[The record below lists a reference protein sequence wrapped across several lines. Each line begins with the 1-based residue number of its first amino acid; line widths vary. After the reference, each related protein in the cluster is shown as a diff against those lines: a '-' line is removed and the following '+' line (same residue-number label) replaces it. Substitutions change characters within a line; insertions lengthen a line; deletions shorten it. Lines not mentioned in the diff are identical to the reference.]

1 MNKEIKDYG
10 EAYET
15 LQNIMHECNRLKMY
29 IQKETAYTPDGFL
42 DNSSKNVNLVS
53 VAAPMIKNIDA
64 KSGDIDIALLKDLS
78 AMYEEQI
85 EDVLMKNES
94 LRYAVEQLD
103 GNLEDYTEITA
114 SDAGKIHLALDAV
127 NERLG
132 EPIPL
137 QDKRD
142 YYSKEDMDTMR
153 AVLES
158 VMYKPYSELNKFM
171 GSETIQ
177 RAAKL
182 RSKMEHEEYCEKR
195 GMKYED
201 MTEEDFEMK
210 AEEDIRQA
218 EIEAEEYDD
227 YE

>member
-10 EAYET
+10 EAYEA
-15 LQNIMHECNRLKMY
+15 LQNIMYECNRLKMY
-29 IQKETAYTPDGFL
+29 IQKEATYTPDGFL
-42 DNSSKNVNLVS
+42 DNSANNTNLIS
-53 VAAPMIKNIDA
+53 VAAPMVRDIDA
-64 KSGDIDIALLKDLS
+64 KSGKVDIALLKDLS
-78 AMYEEQI
+78 TMHEEQV

-94 LRYAVEQLD
+94 LRYEVEQLD
-103 GNLEDYTEITA
+103 ENLEDYTEITA
-114 SDAGKIHLALDAV
+114 SDVGKIHLALDAV

-142 YYSKEDMDTMR
+142 YYSEEDMDTMR

-158 VMYKPYSELNKFM
+158 VMYKPYSELNSFM

-177 RAAKL
+177 RASTL
-182 RSKMEHEEYCEKR
+182 RNKMEHEEYCEKR

-201 MTEEDFEMK
+201 MTEEDFEMA
-210 AEEDIRQA
+210 AEEKIRQA
-218 EIEAEEYDD
+218 ELDAEEYDD

>member
-10 EAYET
+10 EAFEA
-15 LQNIMHECNRLKMY
+15 LQNIMYECNRLKMY
-29 IQKETAYTPDGFL
+29 IQKEATYTPDGFL
-42 DNSSKNVNLVS
+42 DNSSKNVNLIS

-64 KSGDIDIALLKDLS
+64 KSRKIDIALLKDLS

-85 EDVLMKNES
+85 EDILMKNES

-103 GNLEDYTEITA
+103 GNLEDYTEITT
-114 SDAGKIHLALDAV
+114 SDTGKIHLALDAV

-132 EPIPL
+132 EPIPP
-137 QDKRD
+137 QGKRD

-177 RAAKL
+177 RAATL
-182 RSKMEHEEYCEKR
+182 RNKMEHEEYCEKR
-195 GMKYED
+195 GMKYEN
-201 MTEEDFEMK
+201 MTEDDFEMA
-210 AEEDIRQA
+210 AEEKIKQ
-218 EIEAEEYDD
+218 EELETEYDD

>member
-10 EAYET
+10 EAYEA
-15 LQNIMHECNRLKMY
+15 LQNIMYECNRLKMY
-29 IQKETAYTPDGFL
+29 IQKEASYTPDGFL
-42 DNSSKNVNLVS
+42 DSSANNTNLIS
-53 VAAPMIKNIDA
+53 VAAPMVRDIDA
-64 KSGDIDIALLKDLS
+64 KSGKVDIALLKDLS
-78 AMYEEQI
+78 TMYEEQI
-85 EDVLMKNES
+85 EDALMRNES

-142 YYSKEDMDTMR
+142 YYSEEDMDTMR

-158 VMYKPYSELNKFM
+158 VMYKPYSELNSFM

-177 RAAKL
+177 RASTL
-182 RSKMEHEEYCEKR
+182 RNKMEHEEYCEKR

-201 MTEEDFEMK
+201 MTEEDFEMA
-210 AEEDIRQA
+210 AEEKIRQA